1 MPMDLEV
8 KCENG
13 LKLSGSYFLPFS
25 IAASTS
31 FVWKTLPILP
41 KYFRLYSLSNEGDV
55 LIASGLYFLHF
66 SIAASITLV
75 WKKNKTINEL
85 IAKVS

>member
-1 MPMDLEV
+1 MIFFCMYLYMIIYPCVTTIPNAEPPQAGSMPMDLEV
-8 KCENG
+8 K
-13 LKLSGSYFLPFS
+13 Y
-25 IAASTS
+25 
-31 FVWKTLPILP
+31 
-41 KYFRLYSLSNEGDV
+41 DV